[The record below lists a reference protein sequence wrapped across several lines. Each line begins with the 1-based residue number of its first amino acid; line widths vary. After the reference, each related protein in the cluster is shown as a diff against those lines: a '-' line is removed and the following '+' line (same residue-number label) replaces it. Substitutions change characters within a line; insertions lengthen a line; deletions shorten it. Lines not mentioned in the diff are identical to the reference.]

1 MSAIDKI
8 IGQVLG
14 STTAATKKEEYIEKI
29 VKIADKLTDAQVEY
43 IYCLINQLFCQTA
56 D

>member
-8 IGQVLG
+8 IGQISGATV
-14 STTAATKKEEYIEKI
+14 AAGKKDEYIEKI
-29 VKIADKLTDAQVEY
+29 VKMADKLTDAQVEY
-43 IYCLINQLFCQTA
+43 VYCLIKQLFCQTA